1 MGESVARI
9 RGLGFVLWH
18 ARHEFYH
25 ILLGLLWAWF
35 LRERWHEFNPRWIY
49 LSIIGS
55 LLPDSDHLLYF
66 FVYGRRDQYSQKIRS
81 FLRGRHWRSLAVFIE
96 NGHKAQTNL
105 ASHNY
110 FVMVTLLGLALLSS
124 LYEWRVGT
132 ILFGAMLIHYLFD
145 IADDFLILGH
155 LNPNWRRWGKK
166 LVFRE

>member
-1 MGESVARI
+1 MGKSVARI

-35 LRERWHEFNPRWIY
+35 LRERWHEFNPRWIW
-49 LSIIGS
+49 LSLFAS
-55 LLPDSDHLLYF
+55 LLPDADHLLYF
-66 FVYGRRDQYSQKIRS
+66 FMYGRRDQYSMMVKA
-81 FLRGRHWRSLAVFIE
+81 FLRDRQWRTLTVFME
-96 NGHKAQTNL
+96 HGHKRQTNL

-110 FVMVTLLGLALLSS
+110 LFMLVLLALSLVSS
-124 LYEWRVGT
+124 LFAWRVGT

-155 LNPNWRRWGKK
+155 LNPNWRRWGK
-166 LVFRE
+166 R